1 MVLGE
6 KSGGGL
12 PSAIIK
18 FELKFKAMGGFPVCR
33 QAGMSPMA
41 FFISAYFLERLG
53 SKKAMDSDHS
63 LFCFRGE

>member
-1 MVLGE
+1 VLAE

-18 FELKFKAMGGFPVCR
+18 VELKFKAMGGFPVCR
-33 QAGMSPMA
+33 QAGVSPMA
-41 FFISAYFLERLG
+41 FFYFCLFFGRLG